1 MAQWNKVTQAY
12 RNIGGQSH
20 DTTLHEVIMRSDRY
34 GNILD
39 DGPTSLSSFDEI
51 ISVPITPVIQ
61 ADALYGL
68 PTRKFET
75 FTASGGTA
83 NTTPTLFQCAT
94 GTNIGGYGVIRT
106 RQVVRYKP
114 GQGAVARFT
123 AAFTAGV
130 AGYTQRAGFFSQE
143 QAVQVG
149 YDGTSFGV
157 LIENGGK
164 AHIQK
169 FAVTTLD
176 AGDVTVTLNSV
187 AYTPVTVSGS
197 TLGARIASLSAGL
210 NAIGAFDAAWNVEFD
225 TTKICFVSK
234 SVGAKGG
241 TYSMTSTATIS
252 VTGST
257 LQSGVAHTDEWIPQA
272 SFSEDK
278 LDGTGYSRT
287 TLDPTK
293 LNVYQIQYRWLGAG
307 EMRFSIEITDGN
319 LITFHKKKFGNL
331 NTNVSIDNPAMKLG
345 YVAASLGG
353 TGSNIVVTGASMLGG
368 IEGLLKTTFLP
379 SSISGSRTSGM
390 TSTSDQ
396 HVLLALRNNIVHSD
410 KINTRELL
418 LREISAAAGTAGGV
432 PVLVTVWFNAPTAA
446 PLVWVDES
454 AETPASYSTTQTTVT
469 SLGQAPIYSFL
480 ISNDGA
486 DNIDL
491 ESLRIVIPPQNY
503 IIISVNASSTISRA
517 SAALTWVED

>member
-1 MAQWNKVTQAY
+1 MAQWRKDTQEY
-12 RNIGGQSH
+12 RAQ
-20 DTTLHEVIMRSDRY
+20 DTTNFEVYMRGDRY
-34 GNILD
+34 GNIID
-39 DGPTSLSSFDEI
+39 DGPTSISSFDEA
-51 ISVPITPVIQ
+51 ISVPITPVVQ

-75 FTASGGTA
+75 FTSAGGSAT
-83 NTTPTLFQCAT
+83 TTPTLFQCST
-94 GTNIGGYGVIRT
+94 GTSVGGYGVIRT

-114 GQGAVARFT
+114 GQGALARFT
-123 AAFTAGV
+123 AAFTTGA

-143 QAVQVG
+143 QAIQVG

-157 LIENGGK
+157 LIENDGK

-169 FAVTTLD
+169 FAITTLA

-187 AYTPVTVSGS
+187 AYAAVTVSGT
-197 TLGARIASLSAGL
+197 TLGDRIASLSAGL
-210 NAIGAFDAAWNVEFD
+210 KAIGAFDTAWNVEFD
-225 TTKICFVSK
+225 TTKICFLSK

-257 LQSGVAHTDEWIPQA
+257 LQSGVAHTDEWIPQT

-278 LDGTGYSRT
+278 LNGTGASQMDI
-287 TLDPTK
+287 DPTK

-307 EMRFSIEITDGN
+307 EMRFSVEVPDGN
-319 LITFHKKKFGNL
+319 LVIFHKKRFGNL
-331 NTNVSIDNPAMKLG
+331 NTDVSVDNPAMKLG

-353 TGSNIVVTGASMLGG
+353 TGSNIVVTGASLLGG
-368 IEGLLKTTFLP
+368 IEGLLEPTFLP
-379 SSISGSRTSGM
+379 SSVNNSRTSGM
-390 TSTSDQ
+390 TSTSDH
-396 HVLLALRNNIVHSD
+396 HVVLAVRNNIIHNS
-410 KINTRELL
+410 KINTRELI
-418 LREISAAAGTAGGV
+418 LRAISTAAATAGGV
-432 PVLVTVWFNAPTAA
+432 PVTVTIWFNAPTAD

-454 AETPASYSTTQTTVT
+454 TETPISYSTTETEVTT
-469 SLGQAPIYSFL
+469 SGQVPIYSFL
-480 ISNDGA
+480 ISNDGH

-491 ESLRIVIPPQNY
+491 ESLRMIIPPQNY
-503 IIISVNASSTISRA
+503 IIISVNGSSTISRA